1 MLVAHSAALA
11 AGRLQEAFMIE
22 KPEKL
27 KSRDAE
33 VVPEAFEDDH
43 FDDDATASEASAPK
57 HDLPQLKLRRADH
70 DDDEIPSDDSEMG
83 EISDSN
89 DAIDENDHWPW
100 DHDLAEVAVDDDDQ
114 ASDDQASDEESEID
128 SFDDDEIADSD
139 TSISQQDEDH
149 VAMSAVA
156 ADLEDHAAIEDL
168 ILSMPIVQTP
178 IEESLAAFA
187 RGLESDGDD
196 TPELNET
203 SLQATGPTPA
213 VIIEAASS
221 TNLANES
228 GSRGRSTTVE
238 GGLAGSVPAHPS
250 VTPKRIGSGELV
262 PARLTWRPGD
272 PFGDTGDSGLRRFRW
287 DLMLTSAGVTA
298 ACGLA
303 CIWLL
308 RTLLA

>member
-1 MLVAHSAALA
+1 LVAHSAALA

-22 KPEKL
+22 RPEKL
-27 KSRDAE
+27 KARDAE

-70 DDDEIPSDDSEMG
+70 DDEDIPSDDSEMD
-83 EISDSN
+83 EISDSD
-89 DAIDENDHWPW
+89 DAIDENDRWPW

-114 ASDDQASDEESEID
+114 SSDEESEID
-128 SFDDDEIADSD
+128 SFDDDEIAGSNPLM
-139 TSISQQDEDH
+139 SQQDEDH

-196 TPELNET
+196 TPELIET

-221 TNLANES
+221 TNVANES

-238 GGLAGSVPAHPS
+238 SGLAGSTAVQPT

-262 PARLTWRPGD
+262 PVRLTWRPGD
-272 PFGDTGDSGLRRFRW
+272 PFGDTGESGVRRFRW

>member
-1 MLVAHSAALA
+1 M
-11 AGRLQEAFMIE
+11 ME

-27 KSRDAE
+27 RTRDADT
-33 VVPEAFEDDH
+33 VPEAFEDDH
-43 FDDDATASEASAPK
+43 FDDDAIASEASTLK
-57 HDLPQLKLRRADH
+57 NDLPQLKLRHADH
-70 DDDEIPSDDSEMG
+70 DEDDIQIDDSETG
-83 EISDSN
+83 EISDSD

-100 DHDLAEVAVDDDDQ
+100 DHDLAEVVVDTDDLVP
-114 ASDDQASDEESEID
+114 DDESPSEPL
-128 SFDDDEIADSD
+128 DDDEIEDSAP
-139 TSISQQDEDH
+139 SITQQDEDH

-156 ADLEDHAAIEDL
+156 ADLEDHVAIEDL
-168 ILSMPIVQTP
+168 ILSMPIVQMP

-187 RGLESDGDD
+187 RGLENDGDNNS
-196 TPELNET
+196 ELSET
-203 SLQATGPTPA
+203 CPQAAGPTPA
-213 VIIEAASS
+213 VIIEAAVSHD
-221 TNLANES
+221 AADES
-228 GSRGRSTTVE
+228 GSRGRSASVD
-238 GGLAGSVPAHPS
+238 GGLAGSGSAQLT

>member
-1 MLVAHSAALA
+1 
-11 AGRLQEAFMIE
+11 MIE

-27 KSRDAE
+27 RTRDAE
-33 VVPEAFEDDH
+33 VVSDLSEDDH
-43 FDDDATASEASAPK
+43 FDDDATAIEASAPNN
-57 HDLPQLKLRRADH
+57 DLPQLKLRHADH
-70 DDDEIPSDDSEMG
+70 DDDEIQSDDSEMG
-83 EISDSN
+83 AFSDAD

-100 DHDLAEVAVDDDDQ
+100 DHDLAEVGVDADDQ
-114 ASDDQASDEESEID
+114 SSDDEPPTESL
-128 SFDDDEIADSD
+128 DDDEIADSD
-139 TSISQQDEDH
+139 SSISPQDEDH

-187 RGLESDGDD
+187 RGLEPDGDN
-196 TPELNET
+196 TSELKET
-203 SLQATGPTPA
+203 SVQATGPTPA
-213 VIIEAASS
+213 VIIEAALSRDAADE
-221 TNLANES
+221 L
-228 GSRGRSTTVE
+228 GSRGRSTSDV
-238 GGLAGSVPAHPS
+238 GGLAGTGFAQPTI
-250 VTPKRIGSGELV
+250 TPKRIGSGELV

-272 PFGDTGDSGLRRFRW
+272 PFGDTGESGMRRFRW

>member
-1 MLVAHSAALA
+1 
-11 AGRLQEAFMIE
+11 MIE

-27 KSRDAE
+27 KARDAE

-43 FDDDATASEASAPK
+43 LDDNAIASEAVSPQ

-70 DDDEIPSDDSEMG
+70 DDDDIPSDDSEMD
-83 EISDSN
+83 EISDSD
-89 DAIDENDHWPW
+89 DAIDENDRWPW

-114 ASDDQASDEESEID
+114 PSDEESEID
-128 SFDDDEIADSD
+128 SFDDDEIAGSD
-139 TSISQQDEDH
+139 PVMSQQYEDH

-196 TPELNET
+196 TPEFNET

-238 GGLAGSVPAHPS
+238 GGLAGSVPAQPS

-272 PFGDTGDSGLRRFRW
+272 PFGDTGESGVRRFRW

>member
-1 MLVAHSAALA
+1 
-11 AGRLQEAFMIE
+11 MIE

-27 KSRDAE
+27 KACDAE
-33 VVPEAFEDDH
+33 VVPEAFEEDQ
-43 FDDDATASEASAPK
+43 FDDDATAPEASGPK
-57 HDLPQLKLRRADH
+57 HDLPQLKLRRADL
-70 DDDEIPSDDSEMG
+70 DDDDIPSDDSDMG
-83 EISDSN
+83 ETSDSD

-100 DHDLAEVAVDDDDQ
+100 DHDLAEVAVNDDDQ
-114 ASDDQASDEESEID
+114 PSDEQSEID
-128 SFDDDEIADSD
+128 SFDDEIADSD

-196 TPELNET
+196 TPELNQT

-238 GGLAGSVPAHPS
+238 GGLAGSVPAQPS

>member
-27 KSRDAE
+27 RTRDAE
-33 VVPEAFEDDH
+33 VVTDSSEDDH
-43 FDDDATASEASAPK
+43 FADDTTALEASAPN

-70 DDDEIPSDDSEMG
+70 DDDIPSDDSEMG
-83 EISDSN
+83 EISDSD

-100 DHDLAEVAVDDDDQ
+100 DHDLAEVAVSDDDQ
-114 ASDDQASDEESEID
+114 SSDEESEID
-128 SFDDDEIADSD
+128 SFDDDDEIADSD
-139 TSISQQDEDH
+139 SSISEQDEDH
-149 VAMSAVA
+149 IAMSAVA

-187 RGLESDGDD
+187 RGLEPDIDS
-196 TPELNET
+196 TTELNET
-203 SLQATGPTPA
+203 SVQAAGPTPA
-213 VIIEAASS
+213 VIIEAAQFKD
-221 TNLANES
+221 AADES
-228 GSRGRSTTVE
+228 CSRGRSTTVE
-238 GGLAGSVPAHPS
+238 GGLAGSGFAQPTM
-250 VTPKRIGSGELV
+250 TPKRIGSGELV

-272 PFGDTGDSGLRRFRW
+272 PFGDTGESGMRRFRW